1 MLLIPAVDLLDGQIV
16 RLVEGDF
23 ARKTI
28 FAGRTP
34 TQLLNGFVDHGARAL
49 HLVDLSGARD
59 PRQRQTQLIE
69 TVVRDV
75 NAEIQVGG
83 GIRQLEEISE
93 LLNVGATR
101 VVLGSLIVTDPKTT
115 ATALEKFGPSRL
127 TFALDVRFIDDRAM
141 VMSHGWQKATGQSF
155 SEVITPYIEKGL
167 KRVLCTDIAL
177 DGTMQGPNIA
187 LYRSLVEQFPQLEVQ
202 ASGGVSSIGDLE
214 KLARTGVHSTVI
226 GRALLSGAID
236 FTEALRRVM

>member
-1 MLLIPAVDLLDGQIV
+1 MILIPAVDLLDGQVV

-23 ARKTI
+23 ERKTI

-34 TQLLNGFVDHGARAL
+34 SQLLNGFVDSGARAL

-59 PRQRQTQLIE
+59 PQQRQTRLIE
-69 TVVRDV
+69 TVVREV
-75 NAEIQVGG
+75 NAKIQVGG
-83 GIRQLEEISE
+83 GIRRLEEITE
-93 LLNVGATR
+93 LLSAGASR
-101 VVLGSLIVTDPKTT
+101 VVLGSLIVTEPQVT
-115 ATALEKFGPSRL
+115 AMALEKFGPSRL
-127 TFALDVRFIDDRAM
+127 TFALDVRLIDGRAM

-155 SEVITPYIEKGL
+155 VDVITPYAEAGL

-187 LYRSLVEQFPQLEVQ
+187 LYRSLVERFPQLEIQ
-202 ASGGVSSIGDLE
+202 ASGGVSNIGDLE
-214 KLARTGVHSTVI
+214 KLARAGVHSTVI

-236 FTEALRRVM
+236 LTEALGRVK